1 MLPLAALAWLFL
13 VGLLLL
19 GLWPELP
26 RSKPQWLVFLLVGPP
41 LYVLG
46 EAFFGLLFSQEHGS
60 AISPRGFSVV
70 RVLVALPVV
79 CLVVLVCWLLSWLL
93 TKP

>member
-19 GLWPELP
+19 GLWPDLP
-26 RSKPQWLVFLLVGPP
+26 KSKPQWLVFLLIGPP

-46 EAFFGLLFSQEHGS
+46 EAFFGWLFSREHGY
-60 AISPRGFSVV
+60 ARSPRPFSAV
-70 RVLVALPVV
+70 RVVIALPIAAIAI
-79 CLVVLVCWLLSWLL
+79 VLCWFLSWIL